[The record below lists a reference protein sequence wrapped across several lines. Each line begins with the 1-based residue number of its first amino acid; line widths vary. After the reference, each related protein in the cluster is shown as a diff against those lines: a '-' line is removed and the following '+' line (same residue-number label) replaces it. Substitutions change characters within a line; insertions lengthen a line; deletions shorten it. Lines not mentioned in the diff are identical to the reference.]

1 MPIYTFYCKTLDIP
15 VPYIK
20 LLCDGEQI
28 IDDDD
33 DDDDNDINT
42 LP

>member
-1 MPIYTFYCKTLDIP
+1 MPIYKFYCKTLDIP
-15 VPYIK
+15 VPHVK
-20 LLCDGEQI
+20 PLCNGEQI
-28 IDDDD
+28 IIDD